1 MHSIAHS
8 MEWEH
13 TEKTVLCPALNCSIA
28 RQKGPEKKGKTK
40 EKPSWPESIRV
51 HQAMAHAHRT

>member
-1 MHSIAHS
+1 